1 MEDIRVAAVT
11 MNGVLGEPGRNVD
24 RIAEWC
30 QMAKA
35 QGAELVVF
43 PELVVHGHCAP
54 NTWDLAEP
62 VPQGASTQRLCA
74 IARELGLILA
84 VGLSEKEC
92 DIVYNAQ
99 VLVGPLGYIGK
110 QRKLHLSR
118 DEAIYYKG
126 GTDLPV
132 FDIGKCRVATI
143 ICYDNLLPEPPR
155 IAALRGADVLLM
167 PHAARRRMWGDTPES
182 EAAAVAESWEEYT
195 TFYPLRA
202 RENACFA
209 IVADQTGRAGSVK
222 TYPANHP
229 NQPHHAG
236 GAFIFAPNGKLLAAA
251 KRERIEEAMAVA
263 DLPANLLSAERS
275 HPNYTLRTRRPELF
289 EELVRNQVS
298 C

>member
-1 MEDIRVAAVT
+1 MEDMRVAAVT
-11 MNGVLGEPGRNVD
+11 MNGRLGEPGRNLD

-35 QGAELVVF
+35 EGAELVVF
-43 PELVVHGHCAP
+43 PELVMHGHCAP
-54 NTWDLAEP
+54 HTWELAEP
-62 VPQGASTQRLCA
+62 IPQGPSTQRLCA
-74 IARELGLILA
+74 IAEELGLNLS
-84 VGLSEKEC
+84 VGLSEKER

-99 VLVGPLGYIGK
+99 ILVGPQGYIGK

-126 GTDLPV
+126 GTHSPV
-132 FDIGKCRVATI
+132 FDIGKCRVATV

-167 PHAARRRMWGDTPES
+167 PHAARRKMWEDTPES

-209 IVADQTGRAGSVK
+209 IVADQTGRAGYVD

-236 GAFIFAPNGKLLAAA
+236 GAFIFAPNGKLLAAT

-275 HPNYTLRTRRPELF
+275 RPNYTLRTRRPELF